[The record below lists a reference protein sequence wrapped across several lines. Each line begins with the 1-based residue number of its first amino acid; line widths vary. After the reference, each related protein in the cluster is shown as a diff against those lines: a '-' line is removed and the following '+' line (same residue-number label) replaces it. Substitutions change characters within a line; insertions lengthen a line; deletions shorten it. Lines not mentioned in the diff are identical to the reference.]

1 MLGAEELFNPE
12 SIAIIGASSDP
23 AKIGNMVLRNLIASG
38 YSGNIYAV
46 NSKGGEA
53 LGYTFFKSILEIK
66 DKVDM
71 AVITIP
77 STAVPAAMEELGK
90 NVFRQPL

>member
-38 YSGNIYAV
+38 YSGNIYAAV
-46 NSKGGEA
+46 S
-53 LGYTFFKSILEIK
+53 YTHLTLP
-66 DKVDM
+66 
-71 AVITIP
+71 TI
-77 STAVPAAMEELGK
+77 A
-90 NVFRQPL
+90 